1 MSFGEVF
8 RRILVIHEFVL
19 RGASKINY
27 FKVQGI
33 GFQLGLLNS
42 IDSRL
47 PIFVFC
53 NAHLGEQ
60 IRDMHKIFGKVL
72 SPSDLLILGGPAGG
86 SAPGKVLRPHDTT
99 HMACRDGDSPF
110 S

>member
-33 GFQLGLLNS
+33 GFQLGLMNS

-53 NAHLGEQ
+53 NVHLGEQ

-86 SAPGKVLRPHDTT
+86 EAPGKVLRPKELLLHD
-99 HMACRDGDSPF
+99 S
-110 S
+110 

>member
-1 MSFGEVF
+1 MEVSFGEVF

-19 RGASKINY
+19 RGASKIND

-33 GFQLGLLNS
+33 GCQLGLMNS

-60 IRDMHKIFGKVL
+60 ICDMHNIFGKVL

-86 SAPGKVLRPHDTT
+86 SAPGKVLRPKELLLHD
-99 HMACRDGDSPF
+99 S
-110 S
+110 

>member
-1 MSFGEVF
+1 MEVSFGEVF
-8 RRILVIHEFVL
+8 RRILVIHDVVL

-33 GFQLGLLNS
+33 GFQLGLMNS

-53 NAHLGEQ
+53 NVDLGEQ
-60 IRDMHKIFGKVL
+60 ICDMHNFFFGKVL

-86 SAPGKVLRPHDTT
+86 EAPGKVLRPQGRIPHD
-99 HMACRDGDSPF
+99 S
-110 S
+110 